1 MTRIDQPWLED
12 PATRRV
18 CAALTIDG
26 AAAYFVGGC
35 VRNALL
41 GAPVSDLD
49 IATDATPETVITLA
63 KRAGVKAIPTGIEH
77 GTVTLVQSGIPFEVT
92 TFRKDVATD
101 GRRAVVAFSTDI
113 AEDAQRRDF
122 TMNALYAAPDGT
134 VVDPL
139 NGLKDLNAR
148 NVRFIGDATARIR
161 EDYLRS
167 LRYFRFHAWYGDH
180 SEGFD
185 PEALS
190 AIASNLDG
198 LAQLSRER
206 VTAELLKLLSASDP
220 APSVAAMRQTGV
232 LAALLPGSDDR
243 ALAPLIHLEN
253 GLAPNPLRR
262 LGALGGS
269 TLSDALRLSKQQQGR
284 LALMRE
290 AAESMTAVAELAFRH
305 GIDVARDIALL
316 RAALLEQPVSPLLEA
331 DLELG
336 GSATFPVAARDLMPE
351 YAGPALGKAL
361 RRLEAEWIASGFTLD
376 RETLLSRL
384 K

>member
-134 VVDPL
+134 GVDPL

-167 LRYFRFHAWYGDH
+167 LR
-180 SEGFD
+180 
-185 PEALS
+185 
-190 AIASNLDG
+190 
-198 LAQLSRER
+198 
-206 VTAELLKLLSASDP
+206 
-220 APSVAAMRQTGV
+220 
-232 LAALLPGSDDR
+232 
-243 ALAPLIHLEN
+243 
-253 GLAPNPLRR
+253 
-262 LGALGGS
+262 
-269 TLSDALRLSKQQQGR
+269 
-284 LALMRE
+284 
-290 AAESMTAVAELAFRH
+290 
-305 GIDVARDIALL
+305 
-316 RAALLEQPVSPLLEA
+316 
-331 DLELG
+331 
-336 GSATFPVAARDLMPE
+336 
-351 YAGPALGKAL
+351 
-361 RRLEAEWIASGFTLD
+361 
-376 RETLLSRL
+376 
-384 K
+384 